1 MDPGHVLLTM
11 DALLHPR
18 AGEPPAWQWQFTREA
33 IARFFQWL
41 LDQLQTEQDRFD

>member
-1 MDPGHVLLTM
+1 MRDVT
-11 DALLHPR
+11 A
-18 AGEPPAWQWQFTREA
+18 FTREA